1 MKQDIIC
8 RIQRSTCRF
17 STVTDDIMEIDI
29 TLFINNLNSTIMETM
44 KLMFL
49 GKELELTVQE
59 VQNKLDDLVYE
70 NSQLELEKEELK
82 KKLEEQKGSSDMW
95 WNSYQDE
102 QKRNA
107 RIRKAIE
114 AAKTVL
120 EMC

>member
-1 MKQDIIC
+1 
-8 RIQRSTCRF
+8 
-17 STVTDDIMEIDI
+17 
-29 TLFINNLNSTIMETM
+29 METM
-44 KLMFL
+44 TLIIC
-49 GKELELTVQE
+49 GEEQELTAQE
-59 VQNKLDDLVYE
+59 VQEQLDSLF
-70 NSQLELEKEELK
+70 KEIERLK
-82 KKLEEQKGSSDMW
+82 KESKEKDERGDML

>member
-1 MKQDIIC
+1 
-8 RIQRSTCRF
+8 
-17 STVTDDIMEIDI
+17 MEIDI

-44 KLMFL
+44 KLMYL
-49 GKELELTVQE
+49 GKELELTAQE
-59 VQNKLDDLVYE
+59 VQNKLDELVYE
-70 NSQLELEKEELK
+70 NSQLELEKEDLK
-82 KKLEEQKGSSDMW
+82 KQLKQQKESSDMW

>member
-1 MKQDIIC
+1 
-8 RIQRSTCRF
+8 
-17 STVTDDIMEIDI
+17 
-29 TLFINNLNSTIMETM
+29 METM
-44 KLMFL
+44 KLIIC
-49 GKELELTVQE
+49 GEEQELTAQE
-59 VQNKLDDLVYE
+59 VQEQLDSLFKE
-70 NSQLELEKEELK
+70 NSELK
-82 KKLEEQKGSSDMW
+82 KENKQQKESSDMW

>member
-1 MKQDIIC
+1 MIC
-8 RIQRSTCRF
+8 GEEQ
-17 STVTDDIMEIDI
+17 
-29 TLFINNLNSTIMETM
+29 
-44 KLMFL
+44 
-49 GKELELTVQE
+49 ELTTQE
-59 VQNKLDDLVYE
+59 VQEQLDSLF
-70 NSQLELEKEELK
+70 KEIERLK
-82 KKLEEQKGSSDMW
+82 KESKEKDERGDMW

>member
-1 MKQDIIC
+1 
-8 RIQRSTCRF
+8 
-17 STVTDDIMEIDI
+17 
-29 TLFINNLNSTIMETM
+29 METM
-44 KLMFL
+44 TLMYL
-49 GKELELTVQE
+49 GEELELTAQE

-70 NSQLELEKEELK
+70 NSQLELEKEESKKQLK
-82 KKLEEQKGSSDMW
+82 EQKGSSDMW

>member
-1 MKQDIIC
+1 
-8 RIQRSTCRF
+8 
-17 STVTDDIMEIDI
+17 
-29 TLFINNLNSTIMETM
+29 METM
-44 KLMFL
+44 KLIIF
-49 GKELELTVQE
+49 GEEQELTTQE
-59 VQNKLDDLVYE
+59 VQEQLDSLF
-70 NSQLELEKEELK
+70 KEIERLK
-82 KKLEEQKGSSDMW
+82 KESKEKDERGDMW

>member
-1 MKQDIIC
+1 MMIC
-8 RIQRSTCRF
+8 GEEQ
-17 STVTDDIMEIDI
+17 
-29 TLFINNLNSTIMETM
+29 
-44 KLMFL
+44 
-49 GKELELTVQE
+49 ELTTQE
-59 VQNKLDDLVYE
+59 VQEQLDSLF
-70 NSQLELEKEELK
+70 KEIERLK
-82 KKLEEQKGSSDMW
+82 KESKEKDERGDMW

>member
-1 MKQDIIC
+1 
-8 RIQRSTCRF
+8 
-17 STVTDDIMEIDI
+17 
-29 TLFINNLNSTIMETM
+29 METM
-44 KLMFL
+44 KLIIC
-49 GKELELTVQE
+49 GEEQELTTQE
-59 VQNKLDDLVYE
+59 VQEQLDSLFKE
-70 NSQLELEKEELK
+70 IERLKKESKEKEDR
-82 KKLEEQKGSSDMW
+82 SDMW

>member
-1 MKQDIIC
+1 
-8 RIQRSTCRF
+8 
-17 STVTDDIMEIDI
+17 MEIDI

-44 KLMFL
+44 KLMYL
-49 GKELELTVQE
+49 GKEQELTAQE

-82 KKLEEQKGSSDMW
+82 KQLNQQKESSDMW
-95 WNSYQDE
+95 CNSYQDE

>member
-1 MKQDIIC
+1 
-8 RIQRSTCRF
+8 
-17 STVTDDIMEIDI
+17 
-29 TLFINNLNSTIMETM
+29 M
-44 KLMFL
+44 KLTIC
-49 GKELELTVQE
+49 GEEQELTAQE
-59 VQNKLDDLVYE
+59 VQEQLDSLFKE
-70 NSQLELEKEELK
+70 NSELK
-82 KKLEEQKGSSDMW
+82 KENKQQKESSDMW

>member
-1 MKQDIIC
+1 
-8 RIQRSTCRF
+8 
-17 STVTDDIMEIDI
+17 
-29 TLFINNLNSTIMETM
+29 METM
-44 KLMFL
+44 KLIIC
-49 GKELELTVQE
+49 GEEQELTTQE
-59 VQNKLDDLVYE
+59 VQEQLDSLFNE
-70 NSQLELEKEELK
+70 IERLK
-82 KKLEEQKGSSDMW
+82 KESKEKDERGDMW

>member
-1 MKQDIIC
+1 
-8 RIQRSTCRF
+8 
-17 STVTDDIMEIDI
+17 
-29 TLFINNLNSTIMETM
+29 METM
-44 KLMFL
+44 KLIIF
-49 GKELELTVQE
+49 GEEQELTAQE
-59 VQNKLDDLVYE
+59 VQEQLDSLFKE
-70 NSQLELEKEELK
+70 NSELK
-82 KKLEEQKGSSDMW
+82 KENKQQKESSDMW

>member
-1 MKQDIIC
+1 
-8 RIQRSTCRF
+8 
-17 STVTDDIMEIDI
+17 MEK
-29 TLFINNLNSTIMETM
+29 M
-44 KLMFL
+44 KLMYL
-49 GKELELTVQE
+49 GKEQELTAQE

-82 KKLEEQKGSSDMW
+82 KQLKEQKGSSDMW

>member
-1 MKQDIIC
+1 
-8 RIQRSTCRF
+8 
-17 STVTDDIMEIDI
+17 
-29 TLFINNLNSTIMETM
+29 METM
-44 KLMFL
+44 KLMYL
-49 GKELELTVQE
+49 GKEQELTAQE

-82 KKLEEQKGSSDMW
+82 KQLKEQKGSSDMW

>member
-1 MKQDIIC
+1 
-8 RIQRSTCRF
+8 
-17 STVTDDIMEIDI
+17 
-29 TLFINNLNSTIMETM
+29 METM
-44 KLMFL
+44 TLIIC
-49 GKELELTVQE
+49 GEEQELTAQE

-82 KKLEEQKGSSDMW
+82 KQLKEQKGSSDMW

>member
-1 MKQDIIC
+1 
-8 RIQRSTCRF
+8 
-17 STVTDDIMEIDI
+17 
-29 TLFINNLNSTIMETM
+29 METM
-44 KLMFL
+44 TLMIC
-49 GKELELTVQE
+49 GEEQELTAQE
-59 VQNKLDDLVYE
+59 VQNKLDELVYE

-82 KKLEEQKGSSDMW
+82 KQLKQQKESSDMW

>member
-1 MKQDIIC
+1 M
-8 RIQRSTCRF
+8 
-17 STVTDDIMEIDI
+17 VTDDIMEIEI

-44 KLMFL
+44 KLIIC
-49 GKELELTVQE
+49 GEEQELTTQE
-59 VQNKLDDLVYE
+59 VQEQLDSLFKE
-70 NSQLELEKEELK
+70 IERLKKESKEKEDR
-82 KKLEEQKGSSDMW
+82 SDMW

>member
-1 MKQDIIC
+1 
-8 RIQRSTCRF
+8 
-17 STVTDDIMEIDI
+17 
-29 TLFINNLNSTIMETM
+29 M
-44 KLMFL
+44 KLML
-49 GKELELTVQE
+49 YGKEQELDVKG
-59 VQNKLDDLVYE
+59 VQNRLDELVYE
-70 NSQLELEKEELK
+70 NSQLELEKDELK
-82 KKLEEQKGSSDMW
+82 KQLKQQKESSDMW

>member
-1 MKQDIIC
+1 
-8 RIQRSTCRF
+8 
-17 STVTDDIMEIDI
+17 
-29 TLFINNLNSTIMETM
+29 METM
-44 KLMFL
+44 TLIIC
-49 GKELELTVQE
+49 GEEQELTAQE
-59 VQNKLDDLVYE
+59 VQNKLDELVYE
-70 NSQLELEKEELK
+70 NSQLELEKEDLK
-82 KKLEEQKGSSDMW
+82 KQLKQQKESSDMW

>member
-1 MKQDIIC
+1 
-8 RIQRSTCRF
+8 
-17 STVTDDIMEIDI
+17 
-29 TLFINNLNSTIMETM
+29 METM
-44 KLMFL
+44 TLMYL
-49 GKELELTVQE
+49 GEELELTAQE

-82 KKLEEQKGSSDMW
+82 KQLKEQKGSSDMW

>member
-1 MKQDIIC
+1 MTLIIC
-8 RIQRSTCRF
+8 GEEQ
-17 STVTDDIMEIDI
+17 
-29 TLFINNLNSTIMETM
+29 
-44 KLMFL
+44 
-49 GKELELTVQE
+49 ELTTQE
-59 VQNKLDDLVYE
+59 VQEQLDSLF
-70 NSQLELEKEELK
+70 KEIERLK
-82 KKLEEQKGSSDMW
+82 KESKEKDERGDMW

>member
-1 MKQDIIC
+1 
-8 RIQRSTCRF
+8 
-17 STVTDDIMEIDI
+17 
-29 TLFINNLNSTIMETM
+29 METM
-44 KLMFL
+44 TLIIC
-49 GKELELTVQE
+49 GEEQELTAQE
-59 VQNKLDDLVYE
+59 VQEQLDSLF
-70 NSQLELEKEELK
+70 KEIERLK
-82 KKLEEQKGSSDMW
+82 KESKEKDERGDMW

>member
-1 MKQDIIC
+1 MTLIIC
-8 RIQRSTCRF
+8 GEEQ
-17 STVTDDIMEIDI
+17 
-29 TLFINNLNSTIMETM
+29 
-44 KLMFL
+44 
-49 GKELELTVQE
+49 ELTAQE
-59 VQNKLDDLVYE
+59 VQEQLDSLF
-70 NSQLELEKEELK
+70 KEIERLK
-82 KKLEEQKGSSDMW
+82 KESKEKDERGDMW

>member
-1 MKQDIIC
+1 
-8 RIQRSTCRF
+8 
-17 STVTDDIMEIDI
+17 
-29 TLFINNLNSTIMETM
+29 M
-44 KLMFL
+44 KLIIF
-49 GKELELTVQE
+49 GEEQELTAQE
-59 VQNKLDDLVYE
+59 VQEQLDSLFKE
-70 NSQLELEKEELK
+70 NSELK
-82 KKLEEQKGSSDMW
+82 KENKQQKESSDMW

>member
-1 MKQDIIC
+1 
-8 RIQRSTCRF
+8 
-17 STVTDDIMEIDI
+17 
-29 TLFINNLNSTIMETM
+29 METM
-44 KLMFL
+44 KLMYL
-49 GKELELTVQE
+49 GKELELTAQE
-59 VQNKLDDLVYE
+59 VQNKLDELVYE

-82 KKLEEQKGSSDMW
+82 KQLKQQKESSDMW